1 MDKKIELYYSQI
13 IKANE
18 DIKINIDNLTSIIN
32 SYNYNSIFITGIGK
46 SYHIS
51 KKSVATWQ
59 SLQINVHDLLIQD
72 LFHGDLGVLKEND
85 IIIYIS
91 NSGNTNELVKA
102 SEYIKNNFKVIQI
115 SITNNNNCSLKN
127 NMNHSINLC
136 NFKIEEADNFN
147 VVPSV
152 SSVIF
157 MMFLDLLGINLS
169 EKNGF
174 TKEDFKKNHP
184 DGVGK
189 LL

>member
-1 MDKKIELYYSQI
+1 MILLY
-13 IKANE
+13 
-18 DIKINIDNLTSIIN
+18 INQESFNNFL
-32 SYNYNSIFITGIGK
+32 
-46 SYHIS
+46 
-51 KKSVATWQ
+51 
-59 SLQINVHDLLIQD
+59 
-72 LFHGDLGVLKEND
+72 
-85 IIIYIS
+85 IIYIS
-91 NSGNTNELVKA
+91 NSGNTNELIKA

-115 SITNNNNCSLKN
+115 SITNNDNCTLKN